1 MDRVVFGDFR
11 AVFSRGRGLLLERS
25 APAAVEG
32 APTGGAGVAAS
43 VGRGAWDG
51 RGEVPLRRPPSR
63 SHARAVGTLVGRESQ
78 LQAVRGAVR
87 TRAMIEFTGESGSGK
102 TALLHAIGPDAY
114 IRVGAL
120 GVVDFLHE
128 LVGEFHVPPLDGRR
142 LTAEECVDALRR
154 VEAVVALD
162 DVSFDRE
169 AIALVRRALP
179 GCAVLV
185 AAARPVIGLL
195 GASHP
200 LPGLADA
207 DALALLARDTGRMIS
222 PGELPA
228 VHRLVAA
235 VSGNPLALC
244 QAAALVRHRGYDLAT
259 VAEIAETGTWPAPAA
274 ATTGRHSR
282 PAPADRRRTTPATRP
297 GGTAAGPRHA
307 DRGARSPDHPPHP
320 PEAAAEASP
329 PRGRGHAVP
338 GYGTNRA
345 EPTRGPKGDFP
356 YGPNGREPG
365 YGSRTAD
372 GGYGPGGAEPPYGRG
387 AASGYGPGGDMP
399 AYGQTAGPTYGQAAA
414 DAPYEPGGADASPPF
429 GSSAAGQPSPLWRGA
444 VGGPG
449 VRTGP
454 AALADAVLGV
464 LAEEELRALAVLVL
478 TDGAALPLRLARTMA
493 RVRGAAPFEELVVLG
508 LAVRHEDRV
517 ALRSGA
523 PRQYE
528 GVATEHMD
536 TAGALDAMAEWISAR
551 DPGGLDVPGK
561 LRAALALLAHAARK
575 EEWAAAQR
583 LAACVEKL
591 PFLRG
596 QWQAWQAV
604 LDSGRAAAERT
615 ASTAAA
621 AYFTHQ
627 LGTLHALEGRT
638 DEARTFLAH
647 AFDLRIRVADTAGA
661 EISRANLRLLGPDP
675 SDTAP
680 ARPAPPAERPRRRR
694 TARVMATAA
703 VLALGVGT
711 GAVLS
716 ALSEST
722 GSDTG
727 GGNPP
732 ATSADDQPDAL
743 DAPPADPA
751 TTPYTH
757 PWQSMGGQGMP

>member
-1 MDRVVFGDFR
+1 V
-11 AVFSRGRGLLLERS
+11 
-25 APAAVEG
+25 
-32 APTGGAGVAAS
+32 
-43 VGRGAWDG
+43 
-51 RGEVPLRRPPSR
+51 
-63 SHARAVGTLVGRESQ
+63 
-78 LQAVRGAVR
+78 
-87 TRAMIEFTGESGSGK
+87 
-102 TALLHAIGPDAY
+102 
-114 IRVGAL
+114 
-120 GVVDFLHE
+120 
-128 LVGEFHVPPLDGRR
+128 
-142 LTAEECVDALRR
+142 
-154 VEAVVALD
+154 
-162 DVSFDRE
+162 
-169 AIALVRRALP
+169 
-179 GCAVLV
+179 
-185 AAARPVIGLL
+185 
-195 GASHP
+195 
-200 LPGLADA
+200 
-207 DALALLARDTGRMIS
+207 
-222 PGELPA
+222 
-228 VHRLVAA
+228 
-235 VSGNPLALC
+235 
-244 QAAALVRHRGYDLAT
+244 
-259 VAEIAETGTWPAPAA
+259 
-274 ATTGRHSR
+274 
-282 PAPADRRRTTPATRP
+282 
-297 GGTAAGPRHA
+297 
-307 DRGARSPDHPPHP
+307 
-320 PEAAAEASP
+320 
-329 PRGRGHAVP
+329 
-338 GYGTNRA
+338 
-345 EPTRGPKGDFP
+345 
-356 YGPNGREPG
+356 
-365 YGSRTAD
+365 
-372 GGYGPGGAEPPYGRG
+372 
-387 AASGYGPGGDMP
+387 P
-399 AYGQTAGPTYGQAAA
+399 AYGQTAGLAYGQAAA

-429 GSSAAGQPSPLWRGA
+429 GSSAAGQPSRLWRGA

-449 VRTGP
+449 ARTGP

-464 LAEEELRALAVLVL
+464 LAEEELRALAVLAL

-493 RVRGAAPFEELVVLG
+493 RVRGTAPFDELVVLG

-528 GVATEHMD
+528 AVATEHMD
-536 TAGALDAMAEWISAR
+536 TAAALDAMAEWISAR

-561 LRAALALLAHAARK
+561 LRAALALLAHAARR

-751 TTPYTH
+751 TAPYTH